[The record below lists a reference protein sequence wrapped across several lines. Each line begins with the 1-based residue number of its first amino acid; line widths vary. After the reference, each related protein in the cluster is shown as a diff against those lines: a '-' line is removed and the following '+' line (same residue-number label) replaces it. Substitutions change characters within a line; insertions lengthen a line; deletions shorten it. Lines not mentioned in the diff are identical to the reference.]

1 MRYMEDLV
9 KMAISINFRDIK
21 VKYTHSGVKSSML
34 AMDKEISK
42 KSFKK

>member
-1 MRYMEDLV
+1 MHYMEDLE
-9 KMAISINFRDIK
+9 KDGYIQSIIETLG

-42 KSFKK
+42 KFL